1 MAPDIKTETSN
12 LLPIIDRYSTL
23 TNNVY
28 KIAQNGRIF
37 SDDICFTLSYN
48 IELGVF
54 LAYKALLLQSF
65 YEN

>member
-12 LLPIIDRYSTL
+12 LLPTINRCVIL

-54 LAYKALLLQSF
+54 LAYKVLLLQSF

>member
-12 LLPIIDRYSTL
+12 LLSIIDRYSTL

-54 LAYKALLLQSF
+54 LAYKVLLLQSF